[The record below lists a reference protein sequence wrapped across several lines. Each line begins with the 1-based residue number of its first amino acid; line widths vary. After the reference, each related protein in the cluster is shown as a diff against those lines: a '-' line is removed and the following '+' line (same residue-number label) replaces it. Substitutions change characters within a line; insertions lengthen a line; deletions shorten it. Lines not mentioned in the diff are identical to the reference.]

1 MISNEKSE
9 EKKEKTDDIN
19 VKHFDYVMSKV
30 EIYKFMKRF
39 VGDTSHIPVVNTDK
53 KAQFQVEKEPPSTCW
68 DPN

>member
-1 MISNEKSE
+1 
-9 EKKEKTDDIN
+9 
-19 VKHFDYVMSKV
+19 MSKV

-39 VGDTSHIPVVNTDK
+39 VGDTSHIEVINTDK